1 MNARLHR
8 ARPLRPG
15 LRLLCLLCL
24 AGLLLVATAS
34 RVWAQTTIV
43 STQMRPVEEAE
54 KMRKQVLNA
63 LPGGALFLP
72 EDGNTVLTRMRAEL
86 GAARGQIDVLIA
98 LDGEL
103 APIHQLGGLQDLDA
117 LISRLSASREF
128 NPAALAL
135 GRMGGPTQRFVP
147 LMTNTFM
154 MVANR
159 QALPHLPAGAD
170 LQALTYP
177 QLLEWARALHAA
189 TGERKLGF
197 PAGPKGLWWR
207 FFQAS
212 FYPSHTGGVVRTF
225 KSAEAEAGWLQLRA
239 MWQHVN
245 PRSTSYAF
253 MEEPL
258 KSGEVWL
265 AFDHAARLLPA
276 LLARPDDF
284 VAFPAPAGAKGR
296 GFMPVMVGLAIPRNA
311 PDRAAAERVIDLLT
325 QPATQARLQALFGFF
340 PVVKADLSGLPAGV
354 RTAAAGMQATLAAP
368 DGIASRLPVQLG
380 RKNGEFNKIYVDA
393 FTRIVLRGEDVR
405 RVLNEESVW
414 LNDLLQDA
422 KVPCWAPDAPSG
434 NQPCRVQ

>member
-1 MNARLHR
+1 MNPALLHR
-8 ARPLRPG
+8 ALAVAA
-15 LRLLCLLCL
+15 L
-24 AGLLLVATAS
+24 AGLAAHAA
-34 RVWAQTTIV
+34 AQTTIV

-63 LPGGALFLP
+63 LPGGATFLP

-103 APIHQLGGLQDLDA
+103 SPINQEGGLQDLDE
-117 LISRLSASREF
+117 LVTRLSATRSF
-128 NPAALAL
+128 SPAALAL
-135 GRMGGPTQRFVP
+135 GRMGGERQRFVP
-147 LMTNTFM
+147 LMTNTFQ
-154 MVANR
+154 MVANK
-159 QALPHLPAGAD
+159 QALPHLPPGAD

-177 QLLEWARALHAA
+177 QLLAWAKALHAA

-207 FFQAS
+207 YFQAS
-212 FYPSHTGGVVRTF
+212 FYPSHTGGVVRSF
-225 KSAEAEAGWLQLRA
+225 KSPEAEAGWAQLRE
-239 MWQHVN
+239 MWQHVH

-265 AFDHAARLLPA
+265 AFDHTARMLPA
-276 LLARPDDF
+276 LKARPDDF
-284 VAFPAPAGAKGR
+284 VAFPAPSGAKGR
-296 GFMPVMVGLAIPRNA
+296 GFMPVMVGLAIPKNA
-311 PDRAAAERVIDLLT
+311 PDRAAAERAIDLLT
-325 QPATQARLQALFGFF
+325 QPATQARLLELFGFF
-340 PVVKADLSGLPAGV
+340 PVVKADLSNLPAGV
-354 RTAAAGMQATLAAP
+354 RIASAGMTATLNAP

-393 FTRIVLRGEDVR
+393 FTRIVLRGEDIR
-405 RVLNEESVW
+405 RVLQQESRW
-414 LNDLLQDA
+414 LNDLLEDA

-434 NQPCRVQ
+434 REPCRVQ

>member
-1 MNARLHR
+1 MSRSSFLAVM
-8 ARPLRPG
+8 
-15 LRLLCLLCL
+15 LLVLLGL
-24 AGLLLVATAS
+24 AGHA
-34 RVWAQTTIV
+34 RAQTTIV

-63 LPGGALFLP
+63 LPGGVSFLP

-103 APIHQLGGLQDLDA
+103 APIEQEGGLQDLDDLVA
-117 LISRLSASREF
+117 RLSATREF
-128 NPAALAL
+128 SPSALAL
-135 GRMGGPTQRFVP
+135 GRMGGTRQRFVP
-147 LMTNTFM
+147 LMTNTFL

-159 QALPHLPAGAD
+159 QALPYLPQGAD

-177 QLLEWARALHAA
+177 QLLAWARAIHSA

-212 FYPSHTGGVVRTF
+212 FYPSHTGGVVRSF
-225 KSAEAEAGWLQLRA
+225 KSPEAEAGWAQLREL
-239 MWQHVN
+239 WQHVN

-258 KSGEVWL
+258 KTGEVWL
-265 AFDHAARLLPA
+265 AFDHTARMLPA
-276 LLARPDDF
+276 LQARPEDF

-296 GFMPVMVGLAIPRNA
+296 GFMPVMVGLAIPKNA
-311 PDRAAAERVIDLLT
+311 PDRAAAERAIDLLT
-325 QPATQARLQALFGFF
+325 QPATQARLLALFGFF
-340 PVVKADLSGLPAGV
+340 PVVKADLSSLPPGV
-354 RTAAAGMQATLAAP
+354 RIASAAMAATLNAP
-368 DGIASRLPVQLG
+368 DGLASRLPVQLG

-393 FTRIVLRGEDVR
+393 FTRIVLRNEDIR
-405 RVLNEESVW
+405 RVLSEESRW
-414 LNDLLQDA
+414 LNDLLADA
-422 KVPCWAPDAPSG
+422 RVPCWAPDAPSG
-434 NQPCRVQ
+434 NQPCRAP